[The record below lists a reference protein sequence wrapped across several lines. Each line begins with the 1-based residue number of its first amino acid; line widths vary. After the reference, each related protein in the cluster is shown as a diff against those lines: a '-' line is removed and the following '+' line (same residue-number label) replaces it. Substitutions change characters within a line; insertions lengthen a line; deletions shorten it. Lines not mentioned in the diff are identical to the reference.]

1 MFVGNMITYIYVR
14 NIATLVY
21 GLTNLLAELDESS
34 KINQSS
40 MYAFDHIFGSDSKTN
55 EIYGPVCHDIVQ
67 SVMAGVNGTIFAYVC
82 DFFFFFFVLI

>member
-1 MFVGNMITYIYVR
+1 MSFFVLICI
-14 NIATLVY
+14 
-21 GLTNLLAELDESS
+21 AELDESS

-67 SVMAGVNGTIFAYVC
+67 SVMGGVNGTIFAYVC
-82 DFFFFFFVLI
+82 TNTPIFSLLHDIDILGANF